1 MYVLCPCAM
10 CPSHQ
15 HRGCDPL
22 ALWRCLIVTS
32 QRALQ
37 RHFPQCTDRSK
48 KAACMSGMLSIDP
61 PHAFRVPSSLRARPA
76 QSADLAC
83 CPCATV
89 RSQQEYFS
97 KFGELTDVVV
107 MMSGQGPDRHPR
119 GFGFVTF
126 ANPAA
131 LDLVGCQRYH
141 SIGNRK
147 VEVKRALSREV
158 MQGVKASAVPES
170 VERHMAANAGWQPHA
185 PLNAPANTAIYG
197 TMQQGVYDNNHA
209 YINNSGWVHQVQPTC
224 GAPRLQALAMMPV
237 GLPTSVPAIMPVGVP
252 IDNGYMPPSYM
263 GYAPVVDDGYMPPH
277 MGYAPMKAGTMTTMA
292 PPSPTMVVNGD
303 GYVSPHMG
311 YAPIKVGTMT
321 TMAPPSPTMVVYS
334 TGMMC

>member
-1 MYVLCPCAM
+1 M
-10 CPSHQ
+10 
-15 HRGCDPL
+15 HRS
-22 ALWRCLIVTS
+22 V
-32 QRALQ
+32 QE
-37 RHFPQCTDRSK
+37 
-48 KAACMSGMLSIDP
+48 
-61 PHAFRVPSSLRARPA
+61 SS
-76 QSADLAC
+76 
-83 CPCATV
+83 V
-89 RSQQEYFS
+89 HEYFS

>member
-1 MYVLCPCAM
+1 
-10 CPSHQ
+10 
-15 HRGCDPL
+15 
-22 ALWRCLIVTS
+22 
-32 QRALQ
+32 
-37 RHFPQCTDRSK
+37 
-48 KAACMSGMLSIDP
+48 MSGMLSIDP

-224 GAPRLQALAMMPV
+224 GAPRCASPADARTHTPLPQHVQAQQSRLCLASICELNM
-237 GLPTSVPAIMPVGVP
+237 SVLHVLRASQASGSGDDACGPSHECSG
-252 IDNGYMPPSYM
+252 DN
-263 GYAPVVDDGYMPPH
+263 
-277 MGYAPMKAGTMTTMA
+277 AGWSA
-292 PPSPTMVVNGD
+292 
-303 GYVSPHMG
+303 H
-311 YAPIKVGTMT
+311 
-321 TMAPPSPTMVVYS
+321 
-334 TGMMC
+334 